1 MRRRRTVTCR
11 CCTAIRRRPFP
22 SDLKERLFGLSG
34 PQGNHGEDVKE
45 VYWYTDATPTHSY
58 MSMLYRYPQAAFPY
72 EELVRQNAARGKL
85 DGEFEIWDTGIFAE
99 NRFFDILIECA
110 KAAPHDILV
119 RVTATNRG
127 PEAATLHIL
136 PTIWFRN
143 TWSWSRDDRKPNL
156 RARTPQEIEATH

>member
-58 MSMLYRYPQAAFPY
+58 MSMLYRYPQAAFPFRS
-72 EELVRQNAARGKL
+72 ERAAFRAERPAREPRRRREGSLLVHRCDADAQ
-85 DGEFEIWDTGIFAE
+85 
-99 NRFFDILIECA
+99 
-110 KAAPHDILV
+110 
-119 RVTATNRG
+119 
-127 PEAATLHIL
+127 LHVDVVPLSAGGLSL
-136 PTIWFRN
+136 PI
-143 TWSWSRDDRKPNL
+143 
-156 RARTPQEIEATH
+156 